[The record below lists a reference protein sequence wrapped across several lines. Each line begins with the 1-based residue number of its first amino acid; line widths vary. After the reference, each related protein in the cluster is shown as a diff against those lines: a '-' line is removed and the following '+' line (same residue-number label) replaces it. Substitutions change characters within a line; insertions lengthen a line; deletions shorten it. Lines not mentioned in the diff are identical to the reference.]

1 MKARGGEFPGSVVI
15 SELGIG
21 PSLFPFERADSV
33 RTGFGGLKKKCVKG
47 NQGQSAEYKL

>member
-1 MKARGGEFPGSVVI
+1 MVTL
-15 SELGIG
+15 ELGVE